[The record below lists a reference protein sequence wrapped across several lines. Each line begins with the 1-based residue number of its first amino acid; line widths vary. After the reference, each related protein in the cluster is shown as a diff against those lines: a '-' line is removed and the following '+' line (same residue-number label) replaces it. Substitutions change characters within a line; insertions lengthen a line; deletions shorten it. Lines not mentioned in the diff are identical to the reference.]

1 MAPTARAARKPAPV
15 IIDVRTPEEFA
26 ERRLEDAVLI
36 PHDEIGARIEAVLPD
51 KSTPI
56 VLFCRSGRRAQIAKE
71 VLLEKGYQKVRNLK
85 TLEAA
90 AEKLSKVIVESKSQP
105 EACS

>member
-15 IIDVRTPEEFA
+15 IIDVRTPEEVA

-36 PHDEIGARIEAVLPD
+36 PYDEIGARIEAVVPD

-56 VLFCRSGRRAQIAKE
+56 ILFCRSGRRAQIAKE
-71 VLLEKGYQKVRNLK
+71 ELQEKGYQKVRNLK

-105 EACS
+105 EARS

>member
-36 PHDEIGARIEAVLPD
+36 PYDEIGARIEAVVPD

-56 VLFCRSGRRAQIAKE
+56 ILFCRSGRRAQIAKE

-105 EACS
+105 EARS